1 MRHARWF
8 ASPCWRL
15 GLATV
20 LAAIVA
26 APMASPPP
34 AAAQEPVNE
43 AFPPLAGGGPPAWVV
58 PGTRLSW
65 YGAAASIQS
74 SYYTY
79 VEDPEGDWED
89 PATGKRYRQTEEG
102 EMPTAAGHG
111 VTQTDVLAV
120 EGEDVILST
129 SLWAIDLETGQ
140 LSLQPLGGG
149 RYPGGA
155 VDGAWVRPDLLAQIP
170 DGGTTELRVLRGPYE
185 LGETTVQAVAFV
197 SRAEGDYGSTVFD
210 TDSGALVASTGRY
223 KGAGS
228 PVHGPLDDPEG
239 NVQVMFASLVDV
251 RERALP
257 GLGAAVPDWVVP
269 GAQLVYQGEARVTN
283 PFDAGGFSTGWP
295 VELRVTLD
303 EVGSSWATF
312 ESSTATDF
320 DGYVQ
325 RTEASGATGST
336 GLYWYDLAALAAMT
350 PGTILDE
357 DPVTTA
363 MVSVESADGTV
374 VTLLTEA
381 PGVTARA
388 TYEIASG
395 VLTSL
400 VLEQGYGAASLE
412 LVSTS

>member
-1 MRHARWF
+1 MRHARRF
-8 ASPCWRL
+8 PSPPWCVSL
-15 GLATV
+15 VTV
-20 LAAIVA
+20 LAAVLATPLA
-26 APMASPPP
+26 APLS
-34 AAAQEPVNE
+34 AAAQEPDNE

-79 VEDPEGDWED
+79 VEDPDGDWED

-102 EMPTAAGHG
+102 EMPTVAGHG
-111 VTQTDVLAV
+111 VSQTDVLAV
-120 EGEDVILST
+120 EGDDVILST
-129 SLWAIDLETGQ
+129 SLWAIGLETGQ
-140 LSLQPLGGG
+140 LSLQPLWGG

-155 VDGAWVRPDLLAQIP
+155 VDGAWVRPDLLAQVP
-170 DGGTTELRVLRGPYE
+170 DGGTTELRVLRGPYQ
-185 LGETTVQAVAFV
+185 LGDATVQAVAFV

-210 TDSGALVASTGRY
+210 VDSGALVASTGRY
-223 KGAGS
+223 KGVGS

-239 NVQVMFASLVDV
+239 NVQVMFARLVDV

-257 GLGAAVPDWVVP
+257 GLGAAVPDWVTP
-269 GAQLVYQGEARVTN
+269 GTQLVYQGEATVTN
-283 PFDAGGFSTGWP
+283 PFDAVGFSASWP
-295 VELRVTLD
+295 VEMSLTFD

-325 RTEASGATGST
+325 RSDASGATGST
-336 GLYWYDLAALAAMT
+336 GLYWYDPAALAAMT
-350 PGTILDE
+350 AGTILDE

-363 MVSVESADGTV
+363 RLSIESADGSA

-388 TYEIASG
+388 TYEVASG

-400 VLEQGYGAASLE
+400 VLEQGYGALSLE
-412 LVSTS
+412 LLSVS